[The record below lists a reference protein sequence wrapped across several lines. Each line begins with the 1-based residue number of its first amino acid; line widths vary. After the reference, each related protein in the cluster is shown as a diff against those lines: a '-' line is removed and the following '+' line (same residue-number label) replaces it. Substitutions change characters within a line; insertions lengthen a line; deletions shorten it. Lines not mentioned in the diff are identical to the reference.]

1 MSKGTVKEL
10 WQYVEE
16 FEFEIKAQLQAQ
28 GDKVNRTVG
37 HLTQKMEQK
46 IADEIGGL
54 EARQANQ
61 SQANLEKVLE
71 KIDGIKTG
79 IVDLDSRLKVV
90 EKEVMEV
97 KKDKAENG
105 GVPMKELM
113 EIEDK
118 KANLVI
124 FGIPEQTGSG
134 LTSRSA
140 KDKDAQVVDSIL
152 EEVARRKVVFE
163 VKFRIGPKEEGKDR
177 PIVLKLRNQHEK
189 YEILDNCNRLK
200 DHPQWKNVHIR
211 PDLTKLQRECRKA
224 HEAQLKAEASQ
235 KNAERKNGE
244 TWEWKPRG
252 RGLLRHLVKV
262 HDTNH

>member
-1 MSKGTVKEL
+1 MGQDLDKGSNKMSKATIKEL
-10 WQYVEE
+10 GKYVED
-16 FEFEIKAQLQAQ
+16 FEMDMKQLTKAQ
-28 GDKVNRTVG
+28 GDKLNRISD
-37 HLTQKMEQK
+37 K
-46 IADEIGGL
+46 IDDKIGGL
-54 EARQANQ
+54 EAQ
-61 SQANLEKVLE
+61 SQANFAKVLE
-71 KIDGIKTG
+71 RIDGIKTG
-79 IVDLDSRLKVV
+79 MADLDSRLKVV
-90 EKEVMEV
+90 EKDVMEV
-97 KKDKAENG
+97 KKDKAQNG

-124 FGIPEQTGSG
+124 FGIPEQTGFG
-134 LTSRSA
+134 LTPRSA

-163 VKFRIGPKEEGKDR
+163 VKFRIGQKEEGKDR

-211 PDLTKLQRECRKA
+211 QDLTKLQRECRQA
-224 HEAQLKAEASQ
+224 HEAQLKVEASQ
-235 KNAERKNGE
+235 KNAELKNGE
-244 TWEWKPRG
+244 TWLWKPRG

-262 HDTNH
+262 QNTNH

>member
-10 WQYVEE
+10 GKYVED
-16 FEFEIKAQLQAQ
+16 FEMDMKERLKAQ
-28 GDKVNRTVG
+28 GDKLNRISD
-37 HLTQKMEQK
+37 K
-46 IADEIGGL
+46 IDDRIGGL
-54 EARQANQ
+54 EARLATQ
-61 SQANLEKVLE
+61 SQANFEKVLE
-71 KIDGIKTG
+71 KMDSIKTG
-79 IVDLDSRLKVV
+79 MEDLDSRLKVV
-90 EKEVMEV
+90 EKDVMEV
-97 KKDKAENG
+97 KKDKAQNG

-163 VKFRIGPKEEGKDR
+163 VKFRIGQKEEGKDR

-189 YEILDNCNRLK
+189 YEILDNCSRLK
-200 DHPQWKNVHIR
+200 DHSQWQNVYIR
-211 PDLTKLQRECRKA
+211 PDLTKLQRDCRQA

-262 HDTNH
+262 HNTNH